1 MFYCKKI
8 WVYFL
13 FLFTLIHSENSP
25 KIGLVLSGGGS
36 KGFAHIATLKA
47 LDSLNIPID
56 YIAGTSF
63 GAIVG
68 AMYALGYTGKQIEE
82 MAIATDWYEVQ
93 NDVPE
98 RKFLPYFRK
107 KDTGKYQL
115 DFGLK
120 GVKPVTPTGLIY
132 GQKIILELSKWT
144 RNYEQVYDF
153 DKFPIPFR
161 CNAFD
166 IISGK
171 EVIIKEGS
179 LANAL
184 RASLSIPTIF
194 APVEWGDALLVDGGV
209 VNNLPVDI
217 AKEMG
222 ADIILAIDVSS
233 PAQTK
238 VNINNMY
245 DIIFQSISVHGNDKW
260 EKSKADADYLIH
272 PEINN
277 VSLFDYRKSTINY
290 LFQAGEDAVES
301 NWDIFLQLQKLI
313 KDSNKSTAKINPLKN
328 PKIRQVAIHGNKEL
342 PKQFILDYMGI
353 EKGNQLD
360 VEKLDANIS
369 QLYSLGYFK
378 TLYYEIHPQL
388 DGRVDILIQVD
399 EGSLRKF
406 QLGIRWDNYYD
417 LVGVANVQLNSN
429 WIPGLRI
436 ENQTQFAGIRKNEFS
451 VYYPS
456 RKLNFPIY
464 PFLRITNSKYNYQY
478 YNKENYSERYILLSD
493 GFTTG
498 IGLLLKNYWNTE
510 LDYFWKMESFFSENI
525 SQNKE
530 IISGISLSAQLDLLD
545 DILLPKNG
553 IVVRGKYENSS
564 TEWGSAVN
572 YHMYQGSGDIFFTR
586 KRNTFRIA
594 GYYHQGL
601 NDLPKNL
608 TTISNGSQTFVG
620 LKEFQLQGKTLLFSR
635 FEYRYKHKKDIFVHL
650 ILSWLITAKSDDSH
664 ISAENILC
672 PGVGI
677 TLLSPLG
684 PLEFIWSRGPED
696 LYTNVRWKNVFHF
709 SAGYKF

>member
-1 MFYCKKI
+1 MSFCKKKWI
-8 WVYFL
+8 YLF
-13 FLFTLIHSENSP
+13 FLFTFIQAEDSP
-25 KIGLVLSGGGS
+25 KIGLALSGGGS
-36 KGFAHIATLKA
+36 KGFAQIAVLKA

-56 YIAGTSF
+56 YISGTSF

-68 AMYALGYTGKQIEE
+68 AMYALGYSGKQIEK

-93 NDVPE
+93 NDEPE

-184 RASLSIPTIF
+184 RASISIPTIF

-209 VNNLPVDI
+209 ANNLPVDI
-217 AKEMG
+217 VKDMG

-260 EKSKADADYLIH
+260 EKSKEAADYLIH

-277 VSLFDYRKSTINY
+277 VSLLDYRQSTINY

-328 PKIRQVAIHGNKEL
+328 PKIRQVAINGNKEL

-388 DGRVDILIQVD
+388 DGRVDILIQVN

-436 ENQTQFAGIRKNEFS
+436 ENQTQFAGIQKNEFS

-456 RKLNFPIY
+456 RKLNFPLY

-478 YNKENYSERYILLSD
+478 YNKGNYGGRHTLLSD

-510 LDYFWKMESFFSENI
+510 LNYFWKMESFLPENV

-530 IISGISLSAQLDLLD
+530 IIAGINLSAQLDLLD

-564 TEWGSAVN
+564 MEWGSAVN

-620 LKEFQLQGKTLLFSR
+620 MKEFQLQGKTLLFSR
-635 FEYRYKHKKDIFVHL
+635 FEHRYKHKKDIFAHL

-684 PLEFIWSRGPED
+684 PLEFIWSRGPEN
-696 LYTNVRWKNVFHF
+696 LYTNENWENIFHF

>member
-1 MFYCKKI
+1 MFFCKEKWI
-8 WVYFL
+8 CLF
-13 FLFTLIHSENSP
+13 FLFTLTHAENSP

-68 AMYALGYTGKQIEE
+68 AMYALGYSGKQIEK
-82 MAIATDWYEVQ
+82 MALATDWYEVQ
-93 NDVPE
+93 NDEPE

-107 KDTGKYQL
+107 KDSGKYQL

-120 GVKPVTPTGLIY
+120 GVKPVAPTGLIY

-171 EVIIKEGS
+171 EIIIKEGS

-184 RASLSIPTIF
+184 RASISIPTIF
-194 APVEWGDALLVDGGV
+194 APVEWGDGLLVDGGV
-209 VNNLPVDI
+209 INNLPVDI
-217 AKEMG
+217 VKDMG
-222 ADIILAIDVSS
+222 ADVVLAVDVAATSQNKS
-233 PAQTK
+233 RLN
-238 VNINNMY
+238 NIY
-245 DIIFQSISVHGNDKW
+245 DIIDQTISVHGY
-260 EKSKADADYLIH
+260 EKKMHNIKQADYYIR
-272 PEINN
+272 PEVSKINFTN
-277 VSLFDYRKSTINY
+277 YEVKTIRY
-290 LFQAGEDAVES
+290 LFEKGEEAVTT
-301 NWDIFLQLQKLI
+301 NWSVFEKLKKNTSSSEQKNMSLKPLDKPI
-313 KDSNKSTAKINPLKN
+313 VNQIIVKGNKSLSKKF
-328 PKIRQVAIHGNKEL
+328 IRS
-342 PKQFILDYMGI
+342 FIGI
-353 EKGNQLD
+353 EESMPLNPEVLD
-360 VEKLDANIS
+360 NSIAE
-369 QLYSLGYFK
+369 LYSLGYFRI
-378 TLYYEIHPQL
+378 LYYEIHSSS
-388 DGRVDILIQVD
+388 DNKVDVVINVQ
-399 EGSLRKF
+399 ETQLRKF

-436 ENQTQFAGIRKNEFS
+436 ENQIQFAGIQKNEFS

-456 RKLNFPIY
+456 RKLNFPLY
-464 PFLRITNSKYNYQY
+464 PFLRITNLNYNYQY
-478 YNKENYSERYILLSD
+478 YNNENYSQRYTLLSD

-510 LDYFWKMESFFSENI
+510 LNYFWKMESFLLEND
-525 SQNKE
+525 SPNKKV
-530 IISGISLSAQLDLLD
+530 IAGINLSAQLDLLD

-635 FEYRYKHKKDIFVHL
+635 FEYRYKHKKDIFAHL
-650 ILSWLITAKSDDSH
+650 ILSWLISAKSH
-664 ISAENILC
+664 YNTSATNLWS
-672 PGVGI
+672 GGLGI

-684 PLEFIWSRGPED
+684 PMEFIWGRGPKDIYSVDEAWQ
-696 LYTNVRWKNVFHF
+696 NVYYF

>member
-1 MFYCKKI
+1 MVFCKKKWI
-8 WVYFL
+8 CLF
-13 FLFTLIHSENSP
+13 FLFTLIYADNSP

-68 AMYALGYTGKQIEE
+68 AMYALGYSGKQIEQ
-82 MAIATDWYEVQ
+82 MALATDWYEVQ
-93 NDVPE
+93 NDEPE

-171 EVIIKEGS
+171 EIIIKEGS

-184 RASLSIPTIF
+184 RASISIPTIF
-194 APVEWGDALLVDGGV
+194 APVEWGDGLLVDGGV
-209 VNNLPVDI
+209 INNLPVDI
-217 AKEMG
+217 VKDMG
-222 ADIILAIDVSS
+222 ADVVLAVDVAATSQNKS
-233 PAQTK
+233 RLN
-238 VNINNMY
+238 NIY
-245 DIIFQSISVHGNDKW
+245 DIIDQTISVHGY
-260 EKSKADADYLIH
+260 EKKMHNIKQADYYIR
-272 PEINN
+272 PEVSKINFTN
-277 VSLFDYRKSTINY
+277 YEVKTIRY
-290 LFQAGEDAVES
+290 LFEKGEEAVTT
-301 NWDIFLQLQKLI
+301 NWNVFEKLKEITSSSEQKNMALEPLKKPI
-313 KDSNKSTAKINPLKN
+313 VNQIIVKGNKSLSKKF
-328 PKIRQVAIHGNKEL
+328 IRS
-342 PKQFILDYMGI
+342 FIGI
-353 EKGNQLD
+353 EESMPLNPEVLD
-360 VEKLDANIS
+360 NSIAE
-369 QLYSLGYFK
+369 LYSLGYFRI
-378 TLYYEIHPQL
+378 LYYEIHSSS
-388 DGRVDILIQVD
+388 DNKVDVVINVQ
-399 EGSLRKF
+399 ETQLRKF
-406 QLGIRWDNYYD
+406 NLGIRWDNYHD
-417 LVGVANVQLNSN
+417 LVAVANVQLNSSLF
-429 WIPGLRI
+429 PGLRI

-456 RKLNFPIY
+456 RKLNFPLY

-478 YNKENYSERYILLSD
+478 YNKGNYGGRYILLSD

-510 LDYFWKMESFFSENI
+510 LNYFWKMESFLPENF

-530 IISGISLSAQLDLLD
+530 VIAGINLSVQLDLLD

-586 KRNTFRIA
+586 NRNTFQIA

-601 NDLPKNL
+601 NDLPINL

-635 FEYRYKHKKDIFVHL
+635 FEYRYKHKKDIFAHL
-650 ILSWLITAKSDDSH
+650 ILSWLITAKSDDPH
-664 ISAENILC
+664 ASA
-672 PGVGI
+672 
-677 TLLSPLG
+677 
-684 PLEFIWSRGPED
+684 
-696 LYTNVRWKNVFHF
+696 
-709 SAGYKF
+709 